1 MNEAKKEQEKSMS
14 IALCVGM
21 GVFIVLTG
29 LIALM
34 LATPFEVSYLFSMD
48 IDAQL
53 ESDLNNGIIP
63 QKLKSEFETKGITLS
78 KNASLVKEEDNKWKI
93 NDREEIYIIKK
104 ENKTLNIYEVS
115 DMKAFENPDDPLNPI
130 FFFIL
135 IIGFTAAIL
144 IVLRFGGQIL
154 VHFIM
159 LAAVAVTIYY
169 VMNGLILYYPS
180 TVTHL
185 LILPVFGLGL
195 NIGALVITFIFAL
208 LLYKYPEWYVLDATG
223 LIIGGGAAAIFGI
236 SLGVLPVLLVMI
248 ILAVYDAIAVYKTKH
263 MVSLAESIVDLR
275 LPVLF
280 VLPRTRNFSLLREKG
295 QDKSKSEMED
305 AFYMGLGDAII
316 PSMLVVSANC
326 LSASVYYF
334 GLINAPALGALIGTL
349 AGYAVL
355 SRIAGRGKPHAG
367 LPFLN
372 SGAIIGFVI
381 GNLFVFV

>member
-14 IALCVGM
+14 VALSVGM
-21 GVFIVLTG
+21 GVFILLTA

-34 LATPFEVSYLFSMD
+34 LATPFEVSD
-48 IDAQL
+48 I
-53 ESDLNNGIIP
+53 
-63 QKLKSEFETKGITLS
+63 
-78 KNASLVKEEDNKWKI
+78 
-93 NDREEIYIIKK
+93 
-104 ENKTLNIYEVS
+104 
-115 DMKAFENPDDPLNPI
+115 KAFENPDDPLNPI

-135 IIGFTAAIL
+135 VIGFTAVIL
-144 IVLRFGGQIL
+144 IVLRFGGKIL
-154 VHFIM
+154 VHFVM

-169 VMNGLILYYPS
+169 VMDGIMLYYSS

-185 LILPVFGLGL
+185 LIVSVFGLGL
-195 NIGALVITFIFAL
+195 NIGALVITFILAL
-208 LLYKYPEWYVLDATG
+208 LLYTYPEWYVLDATG
-223 LIIGGGAAAIFGI
+223 LVIGGGAAAIFGI
-236 SLGVLPVLLVMI
+236 SLGILPVLILMV

-275 LPVLF
+275 IPVLF
-280 VLPRTRNFSLLREKG
+280 VLPRKRSFSLLRDKD
-295 QDKSKSEMED
+295 QDKDNNESEMEE

-326 LSASVYYF
+326 MRIPAFTHYF

-349 AGYAVL
+349 AGYAML

-372 SGAIIGFVI
+372 SGAIIGFMI
-381 GNLFVFV
+381 AYILAC

>member
-1 MNEAKKEQEKSMS
+1 MNEEKKSEEKSIS
-14 IALCVGM
+14 IALCIGM

-34 LATPFEVSYLFSMD
+34 LATPFEVSD
-48 IDAQL
+48 I
-53 ESDLNNGIIP
+53 
-63 QKLKSEFETKGITLS
+63 
-78 KNASLVKEEDNKWKI
+78 
-93 NDREEIYIIKK
+93 
-104 ENKTLNIYEVS
+104 
-115 DMKAFENPDDPLNPI
+115 KAFQNPESMWNPLY
-130 FFFIL
+130 FFLL
-135 IIGFTAAIL
+135 IICFTALIL
-144 IVLRFGGQIL
+144 IVLRFGGKRL
-154 VHFIM
+154 VYFVM

-169 VMNGLILYYPS
+169 VMDVLIPYKHIPLVS
-180 TVTHL
+180 T
-185 LILPVFGLGL
+185 LGL
-195 NIGALVITFIFAL
+195 TL

-236 SLGVLPVLLVMI
+236 SLGILPVLLLMI

-275 LPVLF
+275 IPVLF
-280 VLPRTRNFSLLREKG
+280 VLPRTRNFSLLR
-295 QDKSKSEMED
+295 DKDQEEGKSEMEE
-305 AFYMGLGDAII
+305 AFFMGLGDAII

-326 LSASVYYF
+326 MPAFAYYW

-381 GNLFVFV
+381 GYMFMVV